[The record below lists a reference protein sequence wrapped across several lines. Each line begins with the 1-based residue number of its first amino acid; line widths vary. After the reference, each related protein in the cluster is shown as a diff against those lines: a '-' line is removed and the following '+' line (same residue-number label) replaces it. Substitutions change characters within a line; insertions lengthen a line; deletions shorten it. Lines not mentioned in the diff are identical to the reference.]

1 MKKYHYLF
9 ALILPFTVA
18 GTAVLAEDTEETTT
32 KDYQVGDYMDD
43 ASITSAVKLSFL
55 KDEDLKASRINV
67 ETTDGVVHLTGKVKT
82 KDERAHAVSLARN
95 VNGVKAVREELY
107 VE

>member
-1 MKKYHYLF
+1 MKKCHYLF
-9 ALILPFTVA
+9 ALILPFTIA
-18 GTAVLAEDTEETTT
+18 GTTALAQDTEETTT
-32 KDYQVGDYMDD
+32 KDYRVGDYVDD

-55 KDEDLKASRINV
+55 KDENLKASRINV
-67 ETTDGVVHLTGKVKT
+67 ETTNGVVHLTGKVKT

-95 VNGVKAVREELY
+95 ISGVKAVREELY